1 MIKPLHFSSMQLT
14 YGNIYV
20 GYFLK
25 KLLHLLHSKS
35 KTYSKMTLQQL
46 FQRIGENPN
55 FILFYFLI
63 IPIAAIIAGVLGKGE
78 GHLSPWKY
86 LYASLIFLVSIPG
99 IFAVALNAYFFLFQR
114 GDIMQTDIYIQ
125 VLPIIVMLVTIFVI
139 RRNVDLSLIPGF
151 DKISGLW
158 FFLFATMFLMWMLE
172 KVHFVVFSYLPFQYL
187 LGIFAI
193 LFTLIYFGWKKII
206 K

>member
-1 MIKPLHFSSMQLT
+1 
-14 YGNIYV
+14 
-20 GYFLK
+20 
-25 KLLHLLHSKS
+25 
-35 KTYSKMTLQQL
+35 MTLQQL

>member
-1 MIKPLHFSSMQLT
+1 
-14 YGNIYV
+14 
-20 GYFLK
+20 
-25 KLLHLLHSKS
+25 
-35 KTYSKMTLQQL
+35 MTLQQL
-46 FQRIGENPN
+46 FQQIGENPN
-55 FILFYFLI
+55 FILIYLLI
-63 IPIAAIIAGVLGKGE
+63 IPVSAIIAGVLGKGE

-86 LYASLIFLVSIPG
+86 LYASLIYLVSIPG
-99 IFAVALNAYFFLFQR
+99 IFAVALNTYFFLFQR

-125 VLPIIVMLVTIFVI
+125 VLPLIVMLVTIFVI

-172 KVHFVVFSYLPFQYL
+172 KVRFVVFSYLPFQYL

-193 LFTLIYFGWKKII
+193 LFTLIYLSWKKII

>member
-1 MIKPLHFSSMQLT
+1 
-14 YGNIYV
+14 
-20 GYFLK
+20 
-25 KLLHLLHSKS
+25 
-35 KTYSKMTLQQL
+35 MTLQQL
-46 FQRIGENPN
+46 FQQIGENPN
-55 FILFYFLI
+55 FILIYFRI
-63 IPIAAIIAGVLGKGE
+63 IPVSAIIAGVLGKGE

-86 LYASLIFLVSIPG
+86 LYASLIYLVSIPG

-125 VLPIIVMLVTIFVI
+125 VLPLIVMLVTIFVI

-172 KVHFVVFSYLPFQYL
+172 KVRFVVFSYLPFQYL

-193 LFTLIYFGWKKII
+193 LFTLIYLGWKKII

>member
-1 MIKPLHFSSMQLT
+1 
-14 YGNIYV
+14 
-20 GYFLK
+20 
-25 KLLHLLHSKS
+25 
-35 KTYSKMTLQQL
+35 MTLQQL
-46 FQRIGENPN
+46 FQQIGENPN
-55 FILFYFLI
+55 FILIYLLI
-63 IPIAAIIAGVLGKGE
+63 IPVSAIIAGVLGKGE

-86 LYASLIFLVSIPG
+86 LYASLIYLVSIPG

-125 VLPIIVMLVTIFVI
+125 VLPLIVMLVTIFVI

-172 KVHFVVFSYLPFQYL
+172 KVRFVVFSYLPFQYL

-193 LFTLIYFGWKKII
+193 LFTLIYLGWKKII

>member
-1 MIKPLHFSSMQLT
+1 
-14 YGNIYV
+14 
-20 GYFLK
+20 
-25 KLLHLLHSKS
+25 
-35 KTYSKMTLQQL
+35 MTLQQL
-46 FQRIGENPN
+46 FQHIGENPN

-114 GDIMQTDIYIQ
+114 GNIMQTDIYIQ
-125 VLPIIVMLVTIFVI
+125 VLPIIVMIVTIFVI

>member
-1 MIKPLHFSSMQLT
+1 
-14 YGNIYV
+14 
-20 GYFLK
+20 
-25 KLLHLLHSKS
+25 
-35 KTYSKMTLQQL
+35 MTLQQL

-63 IPIAAIIAGVLGKGE
+63 IPIAAVIAGVLGKGE

-99 IFAVALNAYFFLFQR
+99 IFAVALNAYLFLFQR

-125 VLPIIVMLVTIFVI
+125 VLPIIVMVVTIFFI

-172 KVHFVVFSYLPFQYL
+172 KFRFVVFSYLPFQYL
-187 LGIFAI
+187 LGIFSI

>member
-1 MIKPLHFSSMQLT
+1 
-14 YGNIYV
+14 
-20 GYFLK
+20 
-25 KLLHLLHSKS
+25 
-35 KTYSKMTLQQL
+35 MTLQQL
-46 FQRIGENPN
+46 FQRIGDNPN

-63 IPIAAIIAGVLGKGE
+63 IPIAAIIAGVLGSGE

-86 LYASLIFLVSIPG
+86 LYASLIYLVSIPG

-125 VLPIIVMLVTIFVI
+125 VLPLIVMLVTIFVI

-172 KVHFVVFSYLPFQYL
+172 KVRFVVFSYLPFQYL

-193 LFTLIYFGWKKII
+193 LFTLIYLGWKKII

>member
-1 MIKPLHFSSMQLT
+1 
-14 YGNIYV
+14 
-20 GYFLK
+20 
-25 KLLHLLHSKS
+25 
-35 KTYSKMTLQQL
+35 MTLQQL
-46 FQRIGENPN
+46 FQHIGENPN

-63 IPIAAIIAGVLGKGE
+63 IPIAAIIAGILGKGE
-78 GHLSPWKY
+78 GHFSPWKY
-86 LYASLIFLVSIPG
+86 LYASLIFMVSIPG